1 MKILAIDPGTRC
13 GWCVRH
19 DAQRVDSGTWEL
31 APRRFEGAG
40 MRYLRFRVQFRELLD
55 QVKPDAVA
63 FEQVRRHL
71 GVDAAHIYGG
81 IVAVLMEE
89 CEARKIPYQG
99 VHVQDVKK
107 LATGKGNAK
116 KDAMLA
122 AANERWALALEA
134 KDENEADAR
143 WIAEAAAL
151 ELEARVVA

>member
-1 MKILAIDPGTRC
+1 MRILAIDPGTQC

-19 DAQRVDSGTWEL
+19 DATRIDAGTWDL
-31 APRRFEGAG
+31 SPRRFEGAG
-40 MRYLRFRVQFRELLD
+40 IRYVRLRALL
-55 QVKPDAVA
+55 VEVLERAKPEVVA
-63 FEQVRRHL
+63 FEQVRRHM

-81 IVAVLMEE
+81 IVAVVMSE
-89 CEARKIPYQG
+89 CESRGIAYQG
-99 VHVQDVKK
+99 VHVQDIKK

-122 AANERWALALEA
+122 AANERWKLTLGP

-151 ELEARVVA
+151 ELMA